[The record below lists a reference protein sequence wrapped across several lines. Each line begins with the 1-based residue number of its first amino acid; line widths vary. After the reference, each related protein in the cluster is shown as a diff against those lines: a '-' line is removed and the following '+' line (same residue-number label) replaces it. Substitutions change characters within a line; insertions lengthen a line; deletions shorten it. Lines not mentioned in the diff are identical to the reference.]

1 MKEFFHCYRLDEIAQ
16 SKGMHSVVLRSS
28 LLRLVYETVDS
39 NRNWKSRYFF
49 MEGDEWMYRPGDTEY
64 MPVEKTWGILPPS
77 GMKSV
82 HIQSIVFN

>member
-1 MKEFFHCYRLDEIAQ
+1 MYIF
-16 SKGMHSVVLRSS
+16 VPRSP
-28 LLRLVYETVDS
+28 LLGLVCETPDS

-64 MPVEKTWGILPPS
+64 MPVEKTWGILPPF

>member
-1 MKEFFHCYRLDEIAQ
+1 MYIF
-16 SKGMHSVVLRSS
+16 VPRSP
-28 LLRLVYETVDS
+28 LLGLVCETPDS
-39 NRNWKSRYFF
+39 NRNWKSQYFF